1 MKHLAADT
9 LWSFAREELAAEE
22 RAQAQLHLDACAECR
37 ASLADVT
44 MATGL
49 LSVLPE
55 PPPMPEAMARRV
67 GHSLADAA
75 DARAATRFTSW
86 WSSLFTPRFVLAA
99 ALGVV
104 LVTVAAWWLAPRAEV
119 APLPAP
125 SPEQLA
131 LPTLP
136 APVAPELA
144 PPTVNPAPPA
154 KKLSVTVARAHKSTT
169 QKAQVLAEGT
179 TVTTQTGGSAW
190 LNLPD
195 GSRAGLTSA
204 SEVKLATLEE
214 KALTLDIAKGS
225 LALVVPHREDRVLT
239 VRAGDVEVVDLGTKF
254 LVSREPNRTFV
265 AVEEGVVSVKT
276 PSGAREVR
284 AGSAVTWSNGMLT
297 ETDWEPAP
305 PVAQAP
311 VTNTPAPERESIARL
326 DQLDEDGE
334 DDAPPPPE
342 DAAPVLE
349 KRDEQRPDTKPV
361 GMDEEW
367 ATPPPP
373 SAPKPPAPRIVGVVK
388 PSDSGF
394 SLKKL
399 ERKLRAAGARFGAS
413 NRRDAE
419 VRNITISADAGDCR
433 YALDLVDKWLAA
445 PITSSPNEPV
455 MRRTVKAQQI
465 KCLLRLGRTEEATA
479 LQRQLDPLP

>member
-1 MKHLAADT
+1 MSHLAADT

-22 RAQAQLHLDACAECR
+22 RAQAQLHLDGCAACR

-44 MATGL
+44 MATGM

-86 WSSLFTPRFVLAA
+86 WSSLFTPRFAFAA
-99 ALGVV
+99 VTGVV
-104 LVTVAAWWLAPRAEV
+104 LVTAAAWWLAPRGEV
-119 APLPAP
+119 APLPTP
-125 SPEQLA
+125 SPEQIA
-131 LPTLP
+131 LPGP
-136 APVAPELA
+136 SQPSVPQERELTS
-144 PPTVNPAPPA
+144 PT
-154 KKLSVTVARAHKSTT
+154 KKLSVTVASARKSTT
-169 QKAQVLAEGT
+169 HKAQVLTEGS
-179 TVTTQTGGSAW
+179 TVSTQVGGSVW
-190 LNLPD
+190 LKLPD

-204 SEVKLATLEE
+204 SEVKLATLEA

-239 VRAGDVEVVDLGTKF
+239 VRAGEIEVIDLGTKF
-254 LVSREPNRTFV
+254 LVSRESNRTLV

-276 PSGAREVR
+276 PTGSREVR
-284 AGSAVTWSNGMLT
+284 AGSAVSWSNGTLT
-297 ETDWEPAP
+297 EVDWEPAA

-311 VTNTPAPERESIARL
+311 VTTNTPAPERESIARL
-326 DQLDEDGE
+326 DEEED
-334 DDAPPPPE
+334 DDAPPPAE
-342 DAAPVLE
+342 EAAPVAE
-349 KRDEQRPDTKPV
+349 TKPV

-373 SAPKPPAPRIVGVVK
+373 KPPAPRVVGVVK
-388 PSDSGF
+388 PNDSGF
-394 SLKKL
+394 SIKKL
-399 ERKLRAAGARFGAS
+399 ERRLRAAGARFGAS

-433 YALDLVDKWLAA
+433 YALELVDKWLGAA
-445 PITSSPNEPV
+445 TTSAANEPV
-455 MRRTVKAQQI
+455 MRRNVKAQQI